1 MCACMCV
8 TVPVG
13 VMHVDVC
20 IHVSAVLAEGTTCMF
35 SLPSPAPP
43 LIPHV
48 RGSKQGA
55 LKERG

>member
-1 MCACMCV
+1 MCV

-13 VMHVDVC
+13 VMCVDVC
-20 IHVSAVLAEGTTCMF
+20 MHVSALLAEGTTCMF